1 MNPSNLDSIED
12 SLSRAEIL
20 IRKDDPKNVY
30 RVQRFEA
37 LVLRYINILDH
48 QIAREHE
55 IHDGLSSSGKKR
67 SKKRLQKLRER
78 RAFCTNLLKVDLTFR
93 PKRTL
98 QVENSPHD
106 VRRRGSIPRKG
117 GL

>member
-1 MNPSNLDSIED
+1 MNPSDLDRIEE
-12 SLSRAEIL
+12 SLSKIESL
-20 IRKDDPKNVY
+20 FQGGKPTED

-37 LVLRYINILDH
+37 VVLRYINILDH
-48 QIAREHE
+48 HIAREHE
-55 IHDGLSSSGKKR
+55 IHEELSSSGKKR

-78 RAFCTNLLKVDLTFR
+78 RAFCTNLLKVELTFR

-98 QVENSPHD
+98 QVEKSPHD

-117 GL
+117 SL

>member
-1 MNPSNLDSIED
+1 MNPSDLDRIED
-12 SLSRAEIL
+12 LLSRFES
-20 IRKDDPKNVY
+20 IRKDGPISEN

-37 LVLRYINILDH
+37 IVLRYINILDH

-55 IHDGLSSSGKKR
+55 IHEGLSSSGKKR

-78 RAFCTNLLKVDLTFR
+78 RAFCTNLLKVELTFR

-98 QVENSPHD
+98 QVENTPHD

-117 GL
+117 SL

>member
-1 MNPSNLDSIED
+1 MNPSDLDRIEEM
-12 SLSRAEIL
+12 LSRVDNLNLRDKTNE
-20 IRKDDPKNVY
+20 N
-30 RVQRFEA
+30 RVQRFETI
-37 LVLRYINILDH
+37 VIRYINILDH

-55 IHDGLSSSGKKR
+55 IHQGLSSSGKKR

-78 RAFCTNLLKVDLTFR
+78 RAFCTNLLKVELTFR

-98 QVENSPHD
+98 QVEKSPHD

-117 GL
+117 SL